1 MAASPSRFRLTA
13 KLRSRVMSEHNR
25 EIYEDERTA
34 RHYGRMGALF
44 AAERAALAL
53 VAESC
58 RGARILDLG
67 VGGGRTT
74 PYLLAISSSYTG
86 ADYADAMVQA
96 CRERYPGVRFELA
109 DARELDQFEDAAFDF
124 VLFSFNGM
132 DYALHEDRL
141 RILSAIHRVLTC
153 NGVFVFSSHNAAF
166 DRKRL
171 YSRPLRVL
179 AALHDLIGACMPG
192 SGRRRIGEDD
202 GVAYEYRMER
212 LWNVGWWLRTY
223 YITTADKVT
232 QLARHGFHCEAMI
245 GTDGNQLKEASDA
258 VSPWIYYV
266 ARKVSR

>member
-1 MAASPSRFRLTA
+1 MAASPGRICPTA
-13 KLRSRVMSEHNR
+13 ILRSLVMSEHNR

-34 RHYGRMGALF
+34 RHYGGMGDLF

-74 PYLLAISSSYTG
+74 PYLLAISSAYTG

-109 DARELDQFEDAAFDF
+109 DARELDQFEDSAFDF

-132 DYALHEDRL
+132 DYALHADRL
-141 RILSAIHRVLTC
+141 RILSAIHRVLSG
-153 NGVFVFSSHNAAF
+153 NGIFVFSSHNAAF

-179 AALHDLIGACMPG
+179 AALHDLIGACMPRG
-192 SGRRRIGEDD
+192 GRRRSGEDD
-202 GVAYEYRMER
+202 GVAYQYRMER
-212 LWNVGWWLRTY
+212 LWNVGLRLRTY
-223 YITTADKVT
+223 YITAADQMT
-232 QLARHGFHCEAMI
+232 QLARHGFGCEAMI
-245 GTDGNQLKEASDA
+245 GTDGNHLKEASDA